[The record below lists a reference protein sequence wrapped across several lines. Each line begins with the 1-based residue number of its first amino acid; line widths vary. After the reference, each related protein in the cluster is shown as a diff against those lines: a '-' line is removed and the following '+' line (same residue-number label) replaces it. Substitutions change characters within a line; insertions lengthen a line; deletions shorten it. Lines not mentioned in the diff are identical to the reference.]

1 MPAFH
6 SPKKDDKSGAFD
18 GAPAKGGALG
28 SAPQDGSSASG
39 SHQGPGGHD
48 QGSNIPN
55 PKPSTSKNDQDNH
68 TQTTLPNAT
77 SNFGGKGKGK
87 KKGKGKWSSDDGD
100 SDSGS
105 DSGSDGNDGGDDVD
119 NGSSSRKTS
128 STIAEQTPAPAPP
141 PAAGSDS
148 FGAAKG
154 LPSLGTDTGN
164 NGPPIRNHQPSQTTT
179 VLSTQSPDTS
189 TKSTSATDSTSKPHT
204 RHSRTR
210 TESTSTTI
218 SEDSS
223 TATSQAYSET
233 ISITSI
239 FTPGPTTSLEST
251 SLPIQT
257 STGIEADTYSID
269 STATYTPTSTSTSS
283 PTPGISGTNSHAT
296 SNGTALPTYA
306 IPLIVLAALITLAF
320 LAALAVFGLKERR
333 RKQQSLNGQRTPEA
347 GPGGASSGTGAKKP
361 SYLRAVGKAAGLAT
375 GVSGIL
381 WLAKKLSGRS
391 EEEKRKREYLEDV
404 VVYAKLRGNREE
416 HESDSEKEMEVE
428 MGSGGTAGGGQA
440 IERGRGR
447 ERERGLDAASQRSE
461 SMVVMNAAL
470 GYTPAPAPALIS
482 VTSPLKRSPS
492 MVSSLSSSTRSQ
504 GQYERLIP
512 SPVTDEAP
520 YVWSPPPVPAVPSNI
535 QGGGLRN
542 SGAGTGDRRR
552 SLVPAVLRPGGG

>member
-6 SPKKDDKSGAFD
+6 NPKNDPKKNDKSGDSSGGHTENGSKPSKPDQGEDNHTETSTPTEATKPD
-18 GAPAKGGALG
+18 STNKGG
-28 SAPQDGSSASG
+28 DGG
-39 SHQGPGGHD
+39 GPGGFFGGGFG
-48 QGSNIPN
+48 GSDNH
-55 PKPSTSKNDQDNH
+55 KPSLTKAKS
-68 TQTTLPNAT
+68 TPTPTL
-77 SNFGGKGKGK
+77 
-87 KKGKGKWSSDDGD
+87 
-100 SDSGS
+100 
-105 DSGSDGNDGGDDVD
+105 
-119 NGSSSRKTS
+119 
-128 STIAEQTPAPAPP
+128 TPAPTQTLPP
-141 PAAGSDS
+141 MTGGDSNAAAQYESSLDTHT
-148 FGAAKG
+148 GASVTSPTENPPDPHDFTRPTEPLHAKNG
-154 LPSLGTDTGN
+154 DTETTD
-164 NGPPIRNHQPSQTTT
+164 
-179 VLSTQSPDTS
+179 
-189 TKSTSATDSTSKPHT
+189 KSSKPH
-204 RHSRTR
+204 HHRTTTTS

-233 ISITSI
+233 IIITSI

-283 PTPGISGTNSHAT
+283 TPPDIAGTNSHAT
-296 SNGTALPTYA
+296 SNGTTLPTYA

-320 LAALAVFGLKERR
+320 LTALAVFGLKERR
-333 RKQQSLNGQRTPEA
+333 RKQQFLNGQHTPEP
-347 GPGGASSGTGAKKP
+347 GSGGASSETAGKKP

-375 GVSGIL
+375 GISGIL

-391 EEEKRKREYLEDV
+391 EEEKRKREYLEGV
-404 VVYAKLRGNREE
+404 VAYAKLGGNRDE

-428 MGSGGTAGGGQA
+428 VGSKGGGQT

-482 VTSPLKRSPS
+482 VTSPLRRSPS

-535 QGGGLRN
+535 QGGGLGN
-542 SGAGTGDRRR
+542 TGSGTGDRRR
-552 SLVPAVLRPGGG
+552 SLVPAVLRPGGS